1 MKGARGL
8 ALAAWLGGAACGPRP
23 GAIDVSAYDYRDT
36 RDLVR
41 FVAGAA
47 RALEQEGLEVLR
59 DPRRCPVCAGE
70 NYLYVYDMDNTCLFH
85 AGMPELV
92 GKNLAD
98 ITDIE
103 GKPVSRMTGEALANP
118 ENPHGWVHYTWWAP
132 GKFHPVPKSS
142 CNFRVRLPDGREV
155 FVGGGLDYPHEERE
169 FVRIVVDSA
178 VRLIETRGR
187 AALAAIADPAAGFQY
202 REVRLFAFQPGG
214 RLLISPVLGDSR
226 IGLDLAACVD
236 ETGNRPFER
245 AIQQLETEPHAWQ
258 IFMARS
264 RTERQLV
271 KKILFLRKTTLDGEP
286 LFVGAV
292 TDLPQP
298 P

>member
-1 MKGARGL
+1 MRQMRWLVLG
-8 ALAAWLGGAACGPRP
+8 AWLGGAACGVRP
-23 GAIDVSAYDYRDT
+23 DPIDVSVYDYRDT
-36 RDLVR
+36 RELVR
-41 FVAGAA
+41 FVARAA
-47 RALEQEGLEVLR
+47 RALEQDGLEVLR
-59 DPRRCPVCAGE
+59 DPARCPVRAGD
-70 NYLYVYDMDNTCLFH
+70 NYLYVYDLDNTCLFH
-85 AGMPELV
+85 AGMPDLV
-92 GKNLAD
+92 GKNLAE

-103 GKPVSRMTGEALANP
+103 GKPVSRLVRVELANP

-142 CNFRVRLPDGREV
+142 CNFQVKLPDGRDV
-155 FVGGGLDYPHEERE
+155 FVGGGLDFPHEERE

-178 VRLIETRGR
+178 VRLIEARGR
-187 AALAAIADPAAGFQY
+187 DAIATIADPAAGYQY
-202 REVRLFAFQPGG
+202 REVRVFAFQPGG

-226 IGLDLAACVD
+226 IELDLAACVD
-236 ETGNRPFER
+236 ETGHRPFER
-245 AIQQLETEPHAWQ
+245 AMRLLETEPHAWQ

-271 KKILFLRKTTLDGEP
+271 KKILYLRKTVLDGEP